1 MANTGKAIG
10 LRYNICRDS
19 GSFGSPAHIPII
31 GAKDI
36 KVTAK
41 PSAVVDGSDRVST
54 ALLYEK
60 VIPIRHN
67 IEWSFNALYNGGAG
81 LLALKNA
88 LIAGTAIRLTLMNNP
103 PADTTTGAGVGYRGD
118 WLIKKG
124 SFKWNLREGN
134 QVDFVG
140 CPHGGYTNAVVSYT
154 DATTVLGVAE
164 TQATKKLG
172 TNASVNDSSNA
183 PITAVQDISLDFEWD
198 VTDATDR
205 AAASP
210 DDYDMYLPTRL
221 KINAGVSFI
230 WKEDDTQLVA
240 FRTAWKANSSIML
253 SIQDGTY
260 AAGWGVGAAG
270 GVSWS
275 ITDYPLDANLIEG
288 QKYSVKLQPSGNYT
302 VAPAYVN

>member
-19 GSFGSPAHIPII
+19 GSWGTAAHIPII

-41 PSAVVDGSDRVST
+41 PSAVVDGTDRVST
-54 ALLYEK
+54 SIMYEK
-60 VIPIRHN
+60 SIPIRHN

-88 LIAGTAIRLTLMNNP
+88 LIAGSAIRLALMNNP

-124 SFKWNLREGN
+124 SFKWSLREGN
-134 QVDFVG
+134 QVEFMG
-140 CPHGGYTNAVVSYT
+140 CPHGIYTNAGVSYT
-154 DATTVLGVAE
+154 DATVTLGTPE

-172 TNASVNDSSNA
+172 TNASVNDSANA
-183 PITAVQDISLDFEWD
+183 PITGIVDIGLDLEWD
-198 VTDATDR
+198 VADFTDR
-205 AAASP
+205 SAASP
-210 DDYDMYLPTRL
+210 DDYDMYAPTRL
-221 KINAGVSFI
+221 KVGANVSFI

-240 FRTAWKANSSIML
+240 FRTAWKANSSILL

-260 AAGWGVGAAG
+260 AAGWGIGAAG

-288 QKYSVKLQPSGNYT
+288 QKYSVSLKPSGNYT
-302 VAPAYVN
+302 VAPAFLN